1 MSYTNLNLAFF
12 FTTHEIAYF
21 DVPSYRMGM
30 SLLFIHF
37 HIMRQLIM
45 LLQSVLSW
53 YFLMR
58 IKSEFF
64 SGFFLDVYLF
74 LFTYTL
80 CT

>member
-1 MSYTNLNLAFF
+1 LITKSSITYYIQNHPPKNFLQKQKIIMSYTNSFEFSIF

-45 LLQSVLSW
+45 LLQSVLS
-53 YFLMR
+53 
-58 IKSEFF
+58 
-64 SGFFLDVYLF
+64 
-74 LFTYTL
+74 
-80 CT
+80 